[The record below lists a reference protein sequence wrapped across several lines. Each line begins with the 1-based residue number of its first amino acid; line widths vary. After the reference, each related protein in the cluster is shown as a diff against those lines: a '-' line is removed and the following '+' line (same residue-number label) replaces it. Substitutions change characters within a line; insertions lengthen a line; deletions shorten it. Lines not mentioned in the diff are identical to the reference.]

1 MKLIIQIPCFNEE
14 QTLPATLADLP
25 SEVEGFDVTEYLVID
40 DGSNDRTIEV
50 AREHGVHHI
59 VKLVKNRG
67 LARAFMAGLEECL
80 RRGADVIVNT
90 DGDNQYQGDCIQS
103 LVNPILAGETQIV
116 VGARPISEINTFSPI
131 KKFLQYLGSWVV
143 KVASGAKIP
152 DAPSGFRAYHREAAI
167 LLRVNNNYTYTLE
180 TIIQAG
186 QMGIPMTSVP
196 VSVNKVLRPSRL
208 YRSTFEYVF
217 RSVSTIFRVFI
228 LYRPFRFFF
237 SLAAIVSIPG
247 LVGITRFLYFYFTE
261 GGTGHIQSLV
271 LSGLL
276 VALGSI
282 IMAVGLLA
290 DLTSSNRRLLEDIR
304 VRQIKMDLEARDRRL
319 PANKNDNSQI

>member
-59 VKLVKNRG
+59 VKLVENRG
-67 LARAFMAGLEECL
+67 LARAFMVGLEECL
-80 RRGADVIVNT
+80 RQGADVIVNT
-90 DGDNQYQGDCIQS
+90 DGDNQYRGECVQS
-103 LVNPILAGETQIV
+103 LVNPILDGETQIV
-116 VGARPISEINTFSPI
+116 VGARPISEIKTFSPI

-208 YRSTFEYVF
+208 FRSTFEYVF
-217 RSVSTIFRVFI
+217 RSISTIFRVFI
-228 LYRPFRFFF
+228 LYRPLRFFF

-247 LVGITRFLYFYFTE
+247 LGGIIRFLYFYFTE
-261 GGTGHIQSLV
+261 GGAGHIQSLV

-304 VRQIKMDLEARDRRL
+304 VRQIKLDLESRDR
-319 PANKNDNSQI
+319 

>member
-25 SEVEGFDVTEYLVID
+25 SEVEGFDVTEYLVVD
-40 DGSNDRTIEV
+40 DGSTDRTLEV

-59 VKLVKNRG
+59 VKQVKNLG
-67 LARAFMAGLEECL
+67 LARAFMAGLEEGL
-80 RRGADVIVNT
+80 RQGADVIVNT
-90 DGDNQYQGDCIQS
+90 DGDNQYRGECIQS
-103 LVNPILAGETQIV
+103 LVDPILAGETQIV
-116 VGARPISEINTFSPI
+116 VGARPISEIETFSPI

-152 DAPSGFRAYHREAAI
+152 DAPSGFRAYHRDAAI

-186 QMGIPMTSVP
+186 QVGIPMTSVP
-196 VSVNKVLRPSRL
+196 VSVNTVHRPSRL
-208 YRSTFEYVF
+208 FRNTFEYIL
-217 RSVSTIFRVFI
+217 RSVATIFRVFI
-228 LYRPFRFFF
+228 LYRPFRFFC
-237 SLAAIVSIPG
+237 SLAVIVSIPG
-247 LVGITRFLYFYFTE
+247 LIGILRFLYFYFAD
-261 GGTGHIQSLV
+261 GGAGHVQSLI

-282 IMAVGLLA
+282 LMAVGLLA
-290 DLTSSNRRLLEDIR
+290 DLISSNRRLLEDIR
-304 VRQIKMDLEARDRRL
+304 VRQIKLDLESRKR
-319 PANKNDNSQI
+319 

>member
-50 AREHGVHHI
+50 AREQGVHHI

-80 RRGADVIVNT
+80 RQGADVIVNT
-90 DGDNQYQGDCIQS
+90 DGDNQYRGECIQS

-208 YRSTFEYVF
+208 FRNTFEYVF

-247 LVGITRFLYFYFTE
+247 LGGIIRFLYFYFTE
-261 GGTGHIQSLV
+261 GGTGHVQSLV

-304 VRQIKMDLEARDRRL
+304 VRQIKLDLESRDR
-319 PANKNDNSQI
+319 

>member
-25 SEVEGFDVTEYLVID
+25 STVEGFDVTEYLIID
-40 DGSNDRTIEV
+40 DGSSDRTIEV
-50 AREHGVHHI
+50 AREHGVHHV

-80 RRGADVIVNT
+80 RQGADVIVNT
-90 DGDNQYQGDCIQS
+90 DGDNQYRGECIQS
-103 LVNPILAGETQIV
+103 LVKPILDGETQIV
-116 VGARPISEINTFSPI
+116 VGARPISEIESFSPV
-131 KKFLQYLGSWVV
+131 KKALQYLGSWVV

-186 QMGIPMTSVP
+186 QMAIPMTSVP
-196 VSVNKVLRPSRL
+196 VTVNTVTRPSRL
-208 YRSTFEYVF
+208 FRSTFEYVF

-228 LYRPFRFFF
+228 LYRPLRFFF
-237 SLAAIVSIPG
+237 SLAAVVSIPG
-247 LVGITRFLYFYFTE
+247 LGGIIRFLYFYFTE
-261 GGTGHIQSLV
+261 GGAGHIQSLV
-271 LSGLL
+271 ISGVL
-276 VALGSI
+276 VALGAI

-290 DLTSSNRRLLEDIR
+290 DLISCNRRLLEDIR
-304 VRQIKMDLEARDRRL
+304 VRQIKRDLESRDR
-319 PANKNDNSQI
+319 

>member
-14 QTLPATLADLP
+14 QTLPETLADLP
-25 SEVEGFDVTEYLVID
+25 SEVVGFDVTEYLVID
-40 DGSNDRTIEV
+40 DGSSDRTIEV

-59 VKLVKNRG
+59 VKLVRNRG

-80 RRGADVIVNT
+80 RLGADVIVNT
-90 DGDNQYQGDCIQS
+90 DGDNQYRGDCIQS

-116 VGARPISEINTFSPI
+116 VGARPISEIETFSPI
-131 KKFLQYLGSWVV
+131 KKTLQYMGSWVV

-152 DAPSGFRAYHREAAI
+152 DAPSGFRAYHREAAM

-186 QMGIPMTSVP
+186 QMGIPMISVP
-196 VSVNKVLRPSRL
+196 ISVNRVLRPSRL
-208 YRSTFEYVF
+208 FRNTFEYVL

-228 LYRPFRFFF
+228 LYRPFKFFF

-247 LVGITRFLYFYFTE
+247 LVGIVRFLYFYFTE
-261 GGTGHIQSLV
+261 SGTGHVQSLI

-304 VRQIKMDLEARDRRL
+304 IRQIKSDLDSRDR
-319 PANKNDNSQI
+319 

>member
-14 QTLPATLADLP
+14 QTLPETLADLP

-40 DGSNDRTIEV
+40 DGSTDKTLEV

-59 VKLVKNRG
+59 VELVKNRG

-80 RRGADVIVNT
+80 RQGADVIVNT
-90 DGDNQYQGDCIQS
+90 DGDNQYRGECIQS
-103 LVNPILAGETQIV
+103 LVNPILAGKTQIV
-116 VGARPISEINTFSPI
+116 VGARPISEIQTFSPI
-131 KKFLQYLGSWVV
+131 KKLLQYLGSWVV

-196 VSVNKVLRPSRL
+196 VSVNTVLRPSRL
-208 YRSTFEYVF
+208 FRSTFEYVF

-228 LYRPFRFFF
+228 LYRPLRFFF

-247 LVGITRFLYFYFTE
+247 LGGIIRFLYFYFT
-261 GGTGHIQSLV
+261 GGGAGHIQSLV
-271 LSGLL
+271 LSGVL
-276 VALGSI
+276 VALGAI

-290 DLTSSNRRLLEDIR
+290 DLTSCNRRLLEDIR
-304 VRQIKMDLEARDRRL
+304 IRQIKLDLESRDR
-319 PANKNDNSQI
+319 

>member
-25 SEVEGFDVTEYLVID
+25 SAVEGFDITEYLVID

-59 VKLVKNRG
+59 VQLVKNRG

-80 RRGADVIVNT
+80 RQGADVIVNT
-90 DGDNQYQGDCIQS
+90 DGDNQYRGECIQS
-103 LVNPILAGETQIV
+103 LVDPILAGETQIV
-116 VGARPISEINTFSPI
+116 VGARPISEIETFSPI
-131 KKFLQYLGSWVV
+131 NKFLQYLGSWVV

-196 VSVNKVLRPSRL
+196 VSVNQVLRPSRL
-208 YRSTFEYVF
+208 FRSTCEYVL

-237 SLAAIVSIPG
+237 SLAALVSIPG
-247 LVGITRFLYFYFTE
+247 LGGIIRFLYFYFTE
-261 GGTGHIQSLV
+261 GGAGHIQSLV
-271 LSGLL
+271 LSGVL
-276 VALGSI
+276 VAIGSI

-290 DLTSSNRRLLEDIR
+290 DLISSNRRLLEDIR
-304 VRQIKMDLEARDRRL
+304 VRQIKLDLESRDR
-319 PANKNDNSQI
+319 

>member
-14 QTLPATLADLP
+14 QTLPETLADLP

-40 DGSNDRTIEV
+40 DGSSDRTIEV

-59 VKLVKNRG
+59 VKQVKNRG

-80 RRGADVIVNT
+80 RQGADVIVNT
-90 DGDNQYQGDCIQS
+90 DGDNQYRGDCIQS

-116 VGARPISEINTFSPI
+116 VGARPISEIRTFSPI
-131 KKFLQYLGSWVV
+131 KKLLQYLGSWVV

-196 VSVNKVLRPSRL
+196 VSVNRVHRPSRL
-208 YRSTFEYVF
+208 FRSTFEYIL

-228 LYRPFRFFF
+228 LYRPFKFFF

-247 LVGITRFLYFYFTE
+247 LAGIIRFLYFYFTE
-261 GGTGHIQSLV
+261 SGAGHVQSLV

-304 VRQIKMDLEARDRRL
+304 VRQIKLDLESRNR
-319 PANKNDNSQI
+319 

>member
-1 MKLIIQIPCFNEE
+1 MSLSILLLMMDQ
-14 QTLPATLADLP
+14 
-25 SEVEGFDVTEYLVID
+25 
-40 DGSNDRTIEV
+40 TIEV

-59 VKLVKNRG
+59 IKQVKNRG

-80 RRGADVIVNT
+80 RQGADVIVNT
-90 DGDNQYQGDCIQS
+90 DGDNQYRGDCIQA

-116 VGARPISEINTFSPI
+116 VGARPISEIKTFSPI
-131 KKFLQYLGSWVV
+131 KKSLQYLGSWVV

-196 VSVNKVLRPSRL
+196 ISVNKVLRPSRL
-208 YRSTFEYVF
+208 FRNTFEYVL

-228 LYRPFRFFF
+228 LYRPFKFFF
-237 SLAAIVSIPG
+237 TLAAIVSIPG
-247 LVGITRFLYFYFTE
+247 LGGIIRFLYFYFTE
-261 GGTGHIQSLV
+261 SGTGHVQSLI

-276 VALGSI
+276 VALGSM

-304 VRQIKMDLEARDRRL
+304 IRQIKSEFESRDRWL
-319 PANKNDNSQI
+319 STNKKC

>member
-40 DGSNDRTIEV
+40 DGSSDRTIEV

-67 LARAFMAGLEECL
+67 LARAFMSGLEECL
-80 RRGADVIVNT
+80 RQGADVIVNT
-90 DGDNQYQGDCIQS
+90 DGDNQYRGECIQS
-103 LVNPILAGETQIV
+103 LVNPILDGETQIV
-116 VGARPISEINTFSPI
+116 VGARPISEIETFSPI

-196 VSVNKVLRPSRL
+196 VSVNTVLRPSRL
-208 YRSTFEYVF
+208 FRSTFEYVF

-228 LYRPFRFFF
+228 LYRPLRFFF

-247 LVGITRFLYFYFTE
+247 LGGIIRFLYFYFT
-261 GGTGHIQSLV
+261 GGGAGHIQSLV
-271 LSGLL
+271 LSGVL
-276 VALGSI
+276 VALGAI

-290 DLTSSNRRLLEDIR
+290 DLTSCNRRLLEDIR
-304 VRQIKMDLEARDRRL
+304 IRQIKLDLESRDR
-319 PANKNDNSQI
+319 

>member
-25 SEVEGFDVTEYLVID
+25 SEVEGFDVTEFLVID
-40 DGSNDRTIEV
+40 DGSSDRTIEV
-50 AREHGVHHI
+50 AKEHGVHHI

-67 LARAFMAGLEECL
+67 LARAFMSGLEECL
-80 RRGADVIVNT
+80 QQGADVIVNT
-90 DGDNQYQGDCIQS
+90 DGDNQYRGECIQA
-103 LVNPILAGETQIV
+103 LVNPILDGDTQIV
-116 VGARPISEINTFSPI
+116 VGARPISEIETFSPV
-131 KKFLQYLGSWVV
+131 KKLLQYLGSWVV

-167 LLRVNNNYTYTLE
+167 LMRVNNNYTYTLE

-196 VSVNKVLRPSRL
+196 ISVNRVLRPSRL
-208 YRSTFEYVF
+208 FRNTFEYVL

-228 LYRPFRFFF
+228 LYRPFKFFF

-247 LVGITRFLYFYFTE
+247 LGGIIRFMYFYFTD
-261 GGTGHIQSLV
+261 GGAGHIQSLL
-271 LSGLL
+271 LSGVL
-276 VALGSI
+276 VALGAI
-282 IMAVGLLA
+282 IMAAGLLA
-290 DLTSSNRRLLEDIR
+290 DLTACNRRLLEDIR
-304 VRQIKMDLEARDRRL
+304 VRQIKLDLELRNR
-319 PANKNDNSQI
+319 

>member
-25 SEVEGFDVTEYLVID
+25 SAVEGFDLTEYLVID

-59 VKLVKNRG
+59 VQLVKNRG

-80 RRGADVIVNT
+80 RQGADVIVNT
-90 DGDNQYQGDCIQS
+90 DGDNQYRGECIQS
-103 LVNPILAGETQIV
+103 LVDPILAGETQIV
-116 VGARPISEINTFSPI
+116 VGARPISEIETFSPI
-131 KKFLQYLGSWVV
+131 NKFLQYLGSWVV

-196 VSVNKVLRPSRL
+196 VSVNQVLRPSRL
-208 YRSTFEYVF
+208 FRSTWEYVL

-237 SLAAIVSIPG
+237 SLAALVSIPG
-247 LVGITRFLYFYFTE
+247 LGGIIRFFYFYFTE
-261 GGTGHIQSLV
+261 GGAGHIQSLV
-271 LSGLL
+271 LSGVL
-276 VALGSI
+276 VAIGSI

-290 DLTSSNRRLLEDIR
+290 DLISSNRRLLEDIR
-304 VRQIKMDLEARDRRL
+304 VRQIKLDLESRDR
-319 PANKNDNSQI
+319 

>member
-25 SEVEGFDVTEYLVID
+25 SEVDGFDVTEYLVID

-67 LARAFMAGLEECL
+67 LARAFMSGLEECL
-80 RRGADVIVNT
+80 RQGADVIVNT
-90 DGDNQYQGDCIQS
+90 DGDNQYRGECIQS
-103 LVNPILAGETQIV
+103 LVNPILDGETQIV
-116 VGARPISEINTFSPI
+116 VGARPISEIETFSPV
-131 KKFLQYLGSWVV
+131 KKLLQYLGSWVV

-167 LLRVNNNYTYTLE
+167 LMRVNNNYTYTLE

-196 VSVNKVLRPSRL
+196 ISVNKVLRPSRL
-208 YRSTFEYVF
+208 FRSTFEYVL
-217 RSVSTIFRVFI
+217 RSISTIFRVFI
-228 LYRPFRFFF
+228 LYRPLRFFF
-237 SLAAIVSIPG
+237 SLATIVSIPG
-247 LVGITRFLYFYFTE
+247 LAGIIRFLYFYFT
-261 GGTGHIQSLV
+261 GGGAGHIQSLL
-271 LSGLL
+271 LSGVL
-276 VALGSI
+276 VALGAI

-290 DLTSSNRRLLEDIR
+290 DLTACNRRLLEDIR
-304 VRQIKMDLEARDRRL
+304 VRQIKLDLELRNR
-319 PANKNDNSQI
+319 

>member
-25 SEVEGFDVTEYLVID
+25 SEVEGFDVTEYLIID

-80 RRGADVIVNT
+80 RQGADVIVNT

-103 LVNPILAGETQIV
+103 LVNPILTGETQIV

-247 LVGITRFLYFYFTE
+247 LVGIIRFLYFYFIE

-304 VRQIKMDLEARDRRL
+304 VRQIKTDLEARDR
-319 PANKNDNSQI
+319 

>member
-40 DGSNDRTIEV
+40 DGSDDRTIEV
-50 AREHGVHHI
+50 ARENGVHHV
-59 VKLVKNRG
+59 VKMVKNRG

-80 RRGADVIVNT
+80 RQGADVIVNT
-90 DGDNQYQGDCIQS
+90 DGDNQYRGECIQS
-103 LVNPILAGETQIV
+103 LVNPILEGETQIV
-116 VGARPISEINTFSPI
+116 VGARPISEIETFSPI
-131 KKFLQYLGSWVV
+131 KKILQYLGSWVV

-152 DAPSGFRAYHREAAI
+152 DASSGFRAYHREAAI
-167 LLRVNNNYTYTLE
+167 LLQVHNNYTYTLE

-196 VSVNKVLRPSRL
+196 VSVNRVLRPSRL
-208 YRSTFEYVF
+208 FRSTLEYVF

-237 SLAAIVSIPG
+237 ILAAIVSIPG
-247 LVGITRFLYFYFTE
+247 LAGIIRFLYFYFTE
-261 GGTGHIQSLV
+261 SGAGHVQSLV

-304 VRQIKMDLEARDRRL
+304 VRQIKSDLESRER
-319 PANKNDNSQI
+319 

>member
-80 RRGADVIVNT
+80 RQGADVIVNT
-90 DGDNQYQGDCIQS
+90 DGDNQYRGECIQS

-208 YRSTFEYVF
+208 FKSTFEYVL

-247 LVGITRFLYFYFTE
+247 LGGIIRFLYFYFTE
-261 GGTGHIQSLV
+261 GGAGHIQSLV

-304 VRQIKMDLEARDRRL
+304 VRQIKLDLESRDR
-319 PANKNDNSQI
+319 

>member
-40 DGSNDRTIEV
+40 DGSSDRTIEI

-80 RRGADVIVNT
+80 RQGADIIVNT
-90 DGDNQYQGDCIQS
+90 DGDNQYRGECIQS

-116 VGARPISEINTFSPI
+116 VGARPISEIEAFSPI

-208 YRSTFEYVF
+208 FRNTFEYVF

-228 LYRPFRFFF
+228 LYRPLRFFF

-247 LVGITRFLYFYFTE
+247 LGGIIRFLYFYFTE
-261 GGTGHIQSLV
+261 GGTGHVQSLV

-304 VRQIKMDLEARDRRL
+304 VRQIKLDLESRNR
-319 PANKNDNSQI
+319 

>member
-14 QTLPATLADLP
+14 QTLAATLADLP
-25 SEVEGFDVTEYLVID
+25 SEIEGFDVTEYLVID

-80 RRGADVIVNT
+80 RQGADVIVNT
-90 DGDNQYQGDCIQS
+90 DGDNQYRGECIQS

-116 VGARPISEINTFSPI
+116 VGARPISEISTFSPI

-152 DAPSGFRAYHREAAI
+152 DAPSGFRAYHREAAM

-196 VSVNKVLRPSRL
+196 VSVNKVIRPSRL
-208 YRSTFEYVF
+208 FKSTFEYVF
-217 RSVSTIFRVFI
+217 LSVSTIFRVFI

-247 LVGITRFLYFYFTE
+247 LGGIIRFLYFYATE
-261 GGTGHIQSLV
+261 GGTGHVQSLV

-290 DLTSSNRRLLEDIR
+290 DLISSNRRLLEDIR
-304 VRQIKMDLEARDRRL
+304 VRQIKLDLESRGR
-319 PANKNDNSQI
+319 

>member
-25 SEVEGFDVTEYLVID
+25 SAVEGFDLTEYLVID

-59 VKLVKNRG
+59 VQLVKNRG

-80 RRGADVIVNT
+80 RQGADVIVNT
-90 DGDNQYQGDCIQS
+90 DGDNQYRGECIQS
-103 LVNPILAGETQIV
+103 LVDPILAGETQIV
-116 VGARPISEINTFSPI
+116 VGARPISEIETFSPI
-131 KKFLQYLGSWVV
+131 NKFLQYLGSWVV

-196 VSVNKVLRPSRL
+196 VSVNQVLRPSRL
-208 YRSTFEYVF
+208 FRSTWEYVF

-237 SLAAIVSIPG
+237 SLAALVSIPG
-247 LVGITRFLYFYFTE
+247 LGGIIRFFYFYFTE
-261 GGTGHIQSLV
+261 GGAGHIQSLV
-271 LSGLL
+271 LSGVL
-276 VALGSI
+276 VAIGSI

-290 DLTSSNRRLLEDIR
+290 DLTASNRRLLEDIR
-304 VRQIKMDLEARDRRL
+304 IRQIKLDLESRDR
-319 PANKNDNSQI
+319 

>member
-25 SEVEGFDVTEYLVID
+25 LEVEGFDVTEYLVID
-40 DGSNDRTIEV
+40 DGSSDRTIEV

-80 RRGADVIVNT
+80 LQGADVIVNT
-90 DGDNQYQGDCIQS
+90 DGDNQYQGECIQS

-116 VGARPISEINTFSPI
+116 VGARPISEIKTFSPI
-131 KKFLQYLGSWVV
+131 KKYLQYLGSWVV
-143 KVASGAKIP
+143 KVASGTEIP

-167 LLRVNNNYTYTLE
+167 LLRVNNSYTYTLE

-196 VSVNKVLRPSRL
+196 ISVNRVLRPSRL
-208 YRSTFEYVF
+208 FRSTFEYVF

-228 LYRPFRFFF
+228 LYRPFKFFF

-247 LVGITRFLYFYFTE
+247 LGGIIRFLYFYFT
-261 GGTGHIQSLV
+261 GSGTGHVQSLI

-282 IMAVGLLA
+282 IVAVGLLA
-290 DLTSSNRRLLEDIR
+290 DLISSNRRLLEDIR
-304 VRQIKMDLEARDRRL
+304 VRQIKLDLESRDRWL
-319 PANKNDNSQI
+319 PANKNANSQI

>member
-25 SEVEGFDVTEYLVID
+25 LEVEGFDVTEYLVID
-40 DGSNDRTIEV
+40 DGSNDRTAEI

-59 VKLVKNRG
+59 VKLVNNRG

-80 RRGADVIVNT
+80 RQGADVIVNT
-90 DGDNQYQGDCIQS
+90 DGDNQYRGECVQS
-103 LVNPILAGETQIV
+103 LVNPILDGETQIV
-116 VGARPISEINTFSPI
+116 VGARPISEIKTFTPI

-167 LLRVNNNYTYTLE
+167 LMRVNNNYTYTLE

-196 VSVNKVLRPSRL
+196 ISVNKVLRPSRL
-208 YRSTFEYVF
+208 FRSTCEYVF

-228 LYRPFRFFF
+228 LYRPLTFFF
-237 SLAAIVSIPG
+237 SLAAFVSIPG
-247 LVGITRFLYFYFTE
+247 LGGIVRFLYFYFTE
-261 GGTGHIQSLV
+261 GGAGHIQSLV
-271 LSGLL
+271 LSGVL

-304 VRQIKMDLEARDRRL
+304 VRQIKLDLESRDR
-319 PANKNDNSQI
+319 

>member
-14 QTLPATLADLP
+14 QTLPETLADLP

-40 DGSNDRTIEV
+40 DGSSDRTIEV

-59 VKLVKNRG
+59 VKLVENRG

-80 RRGADVIVNT
+80 RQGADVIVNT
-90 DGDNQYQGDCIQS
+90 DGDNQYRGDCIQS

-116 VGARPISEINTFSPI
+116 VGARPISEIRTFSPI
-131 KKFLQYLGSWVV
+131 KKLLQCLGSWVV
-143 KVASGAKIP
+143 KVASGANIP

-196 VSVNKVLRPSRL
+196 VSVNRVLRPSRL
-208 YRSTFEYVF
+208 FRSTFEYIF
-217 RSVSTIFRVFI
+217 RSISTIFRVFI
-228 LYRPFRFFF
+228 LYRPFKFFF

-247 LVGITRFLYFYFTE
+247 LAGIIRFLYFHFTE
-261 GGTGHIQSLV
+261 SGAGHVQSLV

-304 VRQIKMDLEARDRRL
+304 VRQIKLDLESR
-319 PANKNDNSQI
+319 NW

>member
-59 VKLVKNRG
+59 IKQVKNRG

-80 RRGADVIVNT
+80 RQGADVIVNT
-90 DGDNQYQGDCIQS
+90 DGDNQYRGDCIQA

-116 VGARPISEINTFSPI
+116 VGARPISEIKTFSPI
-131 KKFLQYLGSWVV
+131 KKSLQYLGSWVV

-196 VSVNKVLRPSRL
+196 ISVNKVLRPSRL
-208 YRSTFEYVF
+208 FRNTFEYIL

-228 LYRPFRFFF
+228 LYRPFKFFF
-237 SLAAIVSIPG
+237 TLAAIVSIPG
-247 LVGITRFLYFYFTE
+247 LGGIIRFLYFYFTE
-261 GGTGHIQSLV
+261 SGTGHIQSLI

-276 VALGSI
+276 VALGSM

-304 VRQIKMDLEARDRRL
+304 IRQIKSEFESRDRWL
-319 PANKNDNSQI
+319 STNKKC

>member
-59 VKLVKNRG
+59 VKLLKNRG

-80 RRGADVIVNT
+80 RQGADVIVNT
-90 DGDNQYQGDCIQS
+90 DGDNQYRGECIQS

-208 YRSTFEYVF
+208 FRNTFEYVF

-247 LVGITRFLYFYFTE
+247 LGGIIRFLYFYFTE
-261 GGTGHIQSLV
+261 GGAGHIQSLV

-304 VRQIKMDLEARDRRL
+304 VRQIKLDLESRNR
-319 PANKNDNSQI
+319 

>member
-40 DGSNDRTIEV
+40 DGSNDRTVEV

-59 VKLVKNRG
+59 VKLVENRG
-67 LARAFMAGLEECL
+67 LARAFMVGLEECL
-80 RRGADVIVNT
+80 RQGADVIVNT
-90 DGDNQYQGDCIQS
+90 DGDNQYRGECVQS
-103 LVNPILAGETQIV
+103 LVNPILDGETQIV
-116 VGARPISEINTFSPI
+116 VGARPISEIKTFSPI

-196 VSVNKVLRPSRL
+196 ISVNRVLRPSRL
-208 YRSTFEYVF
+208 FRSTFEYVF
-217 RSVSTIFRVFI
+217 RSISTIFRVFI
-228 LYRPFRFFF
+228 LYRPLRFFF

-247 LVGITRFLYFYFTE
+247 LGGIIRFLYFYFTE
-261 GGTGHIQSLV
+261 SGAGHVQSLV

-304 VRQIKMDLEARDRRL
+304 IRQIKLDLESRDR
-319 PANKNDNSQI
+319 

>member
-50 AREHGVHHI
+50 AREQGVHHI
-59 VKLVKNRG
+59 VRLVKNRG

-80 RRGADVIVNT
+80 RQGADVIVNT
-90 DGDNQYQGDCIQS
+90 DGDNQYRGECIQS

-143 KVASGAKIP
+143 KIASGAKIP

-208 YRSTFEYVF
+208 FRNTFEYVF

-247 LVGITRFLYFYFTE
+247 LGGITRFLYFYFTE
-261 GGTGHIQSLV
+261 GGTGHVQSLV

-304 VRQIKMDLEARDRRL
+304 VRQIKLDLESRDR
-319 PANKNDNSQI
+319 

>member
-40 DGSNDRTIEV
+40 DGSSDGTIEV

-67 LARAFMAGLEECL
+67 LARAFMSGLEECL
-80 RRGADVIVNT
+80 RQGADVIVNT
-90 DGDNQYQGDCIQS
+90 DGDNQYRGECIQS
-103 LVNPILAGETQIV
+103 LVNPILDGETQIV
-116 VGARPISEINTFSPI
+116 VGARPISEIETFSPI

-196 VSVNKVLRPSRL
+196 VSVNTVLRPSRL
-208 YRSTFEYVF
+208 FRSTFEYVF

-228 LYRPFRFFF
+228 LYRPLRFFF

-247 LVGITRFLYFYFTE
+247 LGGIIRFLYFYFT
-261 GGTGHIQSLV
+261 GGGAGHIQSLV
-271 LSGLL
+271 LSGVL
-276 VALGSI
+276 VALGAI

-290 DLTSSNRRLLEDIR
+290 DLTSCNRRLLEDIR
-304 VRQIKMDLEARDRRL
+304 IRQIKLDLESRDR
-319 PANKNDNSQI
+319 

>member
-40 DGSNDRTIEV
+40 DGSSDRTIEV

-67 LARAFMAGLEECL
+67 LARAFMSGLEECL
-80 RRGADVIVNT
+80 RQGADVIVNT
-90 DGDNQYQGDCIQS
+90 DGDNQYRGECIQS
-103 LVNPILAGETQIV
+103 LVNPILDGETQIV
-116 VGARPISEINTFSPI
+116 VGARPISEIETFSPI
-131 KKFLQYLGSWVV
+131 KKFLQYMGSWVV

-196 VSVNKVLRPSRL
+196 VSVNTVLRPSRL
-208 YRSTFEYVF
+208 FRSTFEYVF

-228 LYRPFRFFF
+228 LYRPLRFFF

-247 LVGITRFLYFYFTE
+247 LGGIIRFLYFYFT
-261 GGTGHIQSLV
+261 GGGAGHIQSLV
-271 LSGLL
+271 LSGVL
-276 VALGSI
+276 VALGAI

-290 DLTSSNRRLLEDIR
+290 DLTSCNRRLLEDIR
-304 VRQIKMDLEARDRRL
+304 IRQIKLDLESRDR
-319 PANKNDNSQI
+319 

>member
-25 SEVEGFDVTEYLVID
+25 SAVEGFDLTEYLVID

-59 VKLVKNRG
+59 VQLVKNRG

-80 RRGADVIVNT
+80 RQGADVIVNT
-90 DGDNQYQGDCIQS
+90 DGDNQYRGECIQS
-103 LVNPILAGETQIV
+103 LVDPILAGETQIV
-116 VGARPISEINTFSPI
+116 VGARPISEIETFSPI
-131 KKFLQYLGSWVV
+131 NKFLQYLGSWVV

-196 VSVNKVLRPSRL
+196 VSVNQVLRPSRL
-208 YRSTFEYVF
+208 FRSTWEYVF

-237 SLAAIVSIPG
+237 SLAALVSIPG
-247 LVGITRFLYFYFTE
+247 LGGIIRFFYFYFTE
-261 GGTGHIQSLV
+261 GGAGHIQSLV
-271 LSGLL
+271 LSGVL
-276 VALGSI
+276 VAIGSI

-290 DLTSSNRRLLEDIR
+290 DLISSNRRLLEDIR
-304 VRQIKMDLEARDRRL
+304 VRQIKLDLESRDR
-319 PANKNDNSQI
+319 